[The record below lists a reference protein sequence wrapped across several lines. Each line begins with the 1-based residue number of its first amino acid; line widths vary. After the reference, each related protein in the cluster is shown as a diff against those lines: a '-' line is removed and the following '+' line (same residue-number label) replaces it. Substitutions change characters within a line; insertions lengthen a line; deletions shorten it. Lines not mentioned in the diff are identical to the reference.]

1 MAEQW
6 RLKGDSIHTC
16 ICNTPCPCI
25 FGQDPTR
32 GYCGA
37 ITWQDITEGNY
48 GTTDLSG
55 RRIAMLFSWEGNVF
69 SGDLTVGFLVD
80 EDGTDEQVAAFETIL
95 SGNAGGLFE
104 DLKGLYGTVKGIK
117 RAPIRFGGGEKP
129 SAAVG
134 STNIEVEYL
143 IGADE
148 QNPPVVTNSPF
159 DFGGAGL
166 KVGRTSGKFVDE
178 EWGFDFDDLAYVDT
192 GKVDLGS

>member
-1 MAEQW
+1 VAEQW

-16 ICNTPCPCI
+16 ICNAPCPCI
-25 FGQDPTR
+25 FGLDPTR

-37 ITWQDITEGNY
+37 ITWQDITDGNY
-48 GTTDLSG
+48 GMADLSG

-80 EDGTDEQVAAFETIL
+80 EDATDEQVAAFETIL

-134 STNIEVEYL
+134 PTSIHVEYL

-148 QNPPVVTNSPF
+148 QNPLVVTNSAF

-166 KVGRTSGKFVDE
+166 RVGRTSGTFVDE
-178 EWGFDFDDLAYVDT
+178 EWGFDFDDLMYVDT
-192 GKVDLGS
+192 GKVDLSS